1 MLQIVQLISKTVRNL
16 TFVFID
22 TTFHA
27 DTCILISLFQGV
39 GNESK
44 KPTMSTEAL
53 NLKKIVLFS
62 SIFLTRLYWS
72 KEKICRLV

>member
-1 MLQIVQLISKTVRNL
+1 MINKTVRNL
-16 TFVFID
+16 TFVFLDIA
-22 TTFHA
+22 FHA
-27 DTCILISLFQGV
+27 DTYILISLFQGV

-62 SIFLTRLYWS
+62 SIFLTLLYWS
-72 KEKICRLV
+72 KEKYVD